1 MYCNGRKQDR
11 REKHESFSV
20 LDVLCDAQAEAGV
33 PAGTLDVLCDAQ
45 AEAGVPAG
53 TQRVLLT

>member
-1 MYCNGRKQDR
+1 
-11 REKHESFSV
+11 V

-53 TQRVLLT
+53 TQRVLLTWKKLALPLCS